1 MNKVISVPKNKDAEV
16 RLNYNE
22 ALHFEL
28 IEINLTIEEF
38 NYLWDK
44 GVFHLINNICN
55 SIIDDNEDESIND
68 LNLIKKTHQE
78 LNNRY
83 SECKNIIDMFQYA
96 LTYKTSIHFYF

>member
-44 GVFHLINNICN
+44 GVFHFINNICN
-55 SIIDDNEDESIND
+55 SIIDDNEDE
-68 LNLIKKTHQE
+68 
-78 LNNRY
+78 
-83 SECKNIIDMFQYA
+83 
-96 LTYKTSIHFYF
+96 